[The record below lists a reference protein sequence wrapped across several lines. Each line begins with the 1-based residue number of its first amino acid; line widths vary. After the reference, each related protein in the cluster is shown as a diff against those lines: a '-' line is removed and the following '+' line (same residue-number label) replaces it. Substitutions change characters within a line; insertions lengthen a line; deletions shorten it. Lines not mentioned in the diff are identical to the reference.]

1 MVYSRGGYATKLLT
15 FQHAIELVMVLPGK
29 VAKETRTQ
37 FANIIRRYMAGD
49 ATLVPEIQANAQSAS
64 PVAEMA
70 RATLPPAPAPLDPF
84 ELETRK
90 RKLEVED
97 ATIKRMRIENK
108 ASEMEL
114 VKDFACIM
122 ASLNPKWTTLD
133 TRLRMRTEDWLKSV
147 VFEPGQL
154 SIANGPPSS
163 SSPPPKSIC
172 VSDVARQ
179 MGKGTLNHG
188 QLSLAGAKM
197 AKAYRELR
205 GQEPPKRVQWV
216 DGCERMVNSYTE
228 SDRDLMVAAIHAVC

>member
-1 MVYSRGGYATKLLT
+1 
-15 FQHAIELVMVLPGK
+15 
-29 VAKETRTQ
+29 
-37 FANIIRRYMAGD
+37 MAGD
-49 ATLVPEIQANAQSAS
+49 ATLVPEILANAQSAS

-97 ATIKRMRIENK
+97 VTIKRMRIEVK
-108 ASEMEL
+108 AEEMQL
-114 VKDFACIM
+114 VRDFTSMM
-122 ASLNPKWTTLD
+122 ASLNPKWMTLD
-133 TRLRMRTEDWLKSV
+133 TRLRIRTEDWLKNI

-154 SIANGPPSS
+154 SIANGPASQ
-163 SSPPPKSIC
+163 PPPKSIC

-179 MGKGTLNHG
+179 VGKGTLTHG

-197 AKAYRELR
+197 ARAYRELR
-205 GQEPPKRVQWV
+205 GQEPPKRAQWV

-228 SDRDLMVAAIHAVC
+228 ADRDLMVAAIHAVC

>member
-1 MVYSRGGYATKLLT
+1 
-15 FQHAIELVMVLPGK
+15 MVLPGK

-70 RATLPPAPAPLDPF
+70 RASLPAQDPF

-97 ATIKRMRIENK
+97 VAIKRMRIEVK
-108 ASEMEL
+108 AEEMQL
-114 VKDFACIM
+114 VRDFTSMM
-122 ASLNPKWTTLD
+122 ATLNPKWMTLD
-133 TRLRMRTEDWLKSV
+133 TRLRIRTEDWLKNI
-147 VFEPGQL
+147 VFESGQL
-154 SIANGPPSS
+154 SIANGPSS
-163 SSPPPKSIC
+163 SSQPPPKSIC

-179 MGKGTLNHG
+179 VGKGTLTHG

-197 AKAYRELR
+197 ARAYRELR
-205 GQEPPKRVQWV
+205 GQEPPKRAQWV
-216 DGCERMVNSYTE
+216 DGCERLVNSYTE
-228 SDRDLMVAAIHAVC
+228 ADRDLMVAAIHAVC